1 MKLPGIVTNITA
13 FGVFVD
19 VGVHQDGLV
28 HISELADR
36 FVKDP
41 SDVVKVH
48 QKVTVTVLDVDLQ
61 RKRIVLS
68 MKNGNKRG
76 SENKLGSSEARKL
89 GSEDKRGSSEARKP
103 GSQKRENAASGS
115 GLKHNKKKKVPSR
128 FEGNPFYEA
137 FKKNGVVD

>member
-41 SDVVKVH
+41 ADVVKVH

-68 MKNGNKRG
+68 MKSGNKRG
-76 SENKLGSSEARKL
+76 SEHKL
-89 GSEDKRGSSEARKP
+89 GSEKKRGSEKAGKR
-103 GSQKRENAASGS
+103 GSQKKEKAPGS
-115 GLKHNKKKKVPSR
+115 GLKRNKKKKVPSR